1 MLLLIPSFSVSGVL
15 PPFVGS
21 DPAHPAGQAPYQT
34 TMVEVVERFA
44 FNLERIAILEGL
56 FRYRERMRS
65 INVIGYQWLDGSFVE
80 DCEGLRHRPP
90 ADIDVI
96 TFAYRPKDQNGN
108 FLNSKEFDSFTD
120 LYPDLF
126 DPEEAKKMFK
136 CDAYYV
142 DFNQA
147 PHSLAGSVTY
157 WCNLFSH
164 SRVNNLWKGILQVE
178 LNVDDIDAKAILEAK
193 KQSLLAANIGG
204 NNA

>member
-1 MLLLIPSFSVSGVL
+1 MIPSFSVSGVL

-21 DPAHPAGQAPYQT
+21 DPAHPAFQAPYRAS
-34 TMVEVVERFA
+34 MIEVVERFS

-56 FRYRERMRS
+56 FDYREKMRS

-80 DCEGLRHRPP
+80 DCERTRSRPP

-96 TFAYRPKDQNGN
+96 TFAYRPASQDGTHLDNDAFGVLTDQH
-108 FLNSKEFDSFTD
+108 
-120 LYPDLF
+120 PDLF
-126 DPEEAKKMFK
+126 DPEDAKDRYK

-147 PHSLAGSVTY
+147 PHSLASSVTY

-164 SRVNNLWKGILQVE
+164 SRINNLWKGILQVE
-178 LNVDDIDAKAILEAK
+178 LNVDDTDAKAILDAK
-193 KQSLLAANIGG
+193 KQSLLAVNLGG
-204 NNA
+204 DNA